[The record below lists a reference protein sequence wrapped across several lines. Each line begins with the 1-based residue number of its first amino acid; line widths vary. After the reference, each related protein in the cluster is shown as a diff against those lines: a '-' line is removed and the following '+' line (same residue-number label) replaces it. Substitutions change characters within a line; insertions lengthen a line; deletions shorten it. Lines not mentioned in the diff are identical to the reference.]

1 MESCAS
7 RRTKIRV
14 VEKGFENEEEKKL
27 KVVTNITINYLQEF
41 EKVKKM
47 IERALRQSPVD
58 PVYKVE
64 TIYANTKQGRVDF
77 NSWLISY
84 KRNIVSKV
92 KKPDAYYSGVIQLVV
107 SFKLLVVEL
116 ASVTVILSL

>member
-1 MESCAS
+1 MELYAS
-7 RRTKIRV
+7 RRTKIKV
-14 VEKGFENEEEKKL
+14 VEKNVENEEETSL

-47 IERALRQSPVD
+47 IERVLRQSPND
-58 PVYKVE
+58 PIYKVE

-84 KRNIVSKV
+84 KRNIVSRV
-92 KKPDAYYSGVIQLVV
+92 KKPDAYYSGTIQLVV
-107 SFKLLVVEL
+107 IIKLL
-116 ASVTVILSL
+116 AD